1 MRSKKRRKYSR
12 DFKIEAVGLVTEQG
26 YSFRE
31 AAQSLGVAES
41 ALRRWKEKLETEG
54 EESFVGPG
62 RLKPADE
69 ELRRLREENKQLR
82 MEREIL
88 KKATAFFANESR

>member
-1 MRSKKRRKYSR
+1 MKGKKRRTYSR
-12 DFKIEAVGLVTEQG
+12 EFKVEAVGLVTGQG

-82 MEREIL
+82 MERDIL